1 MGALFWVE
9 IMGQGRL
16 YTSICLHLLLI
27 ATAIQGVTPDPQDLA
42 SIKPLWLVCRVLASP
57 DPLSD
62 DDRLPD
68 DVCEPMSAEISAVMR
83 HQADSAQTV
92 KLPRLVTERLLTVC
106 QSGAARSSADGRT
119 NLAGDGLIFTLCR
132 LIC

>member
-1 MGALFWVE
+1 
-9 IMGQGRL
+9 MGQGRL

-42 SIKPLWLVCRVLASP
+42 SIKPLWLICRILAGP
-57 DPLSD
+57 DPMSD

-68 DVCEPMSAEISAVMR
+68 DVCEPMSAEMSAVMR
-83 HQADSAQTV
+83 HPADSARTV
-92 KLPRLVTERLLTVC
+92 NLPRLVTERLLTAC
-106 QSGAARSSADGRT
+106 QSDVARSSTDGRT
-119 NLAGDGLIFTLCR
+119 NAAGDGLIYTLCR